1 MQDLRFPTKATA
13 INALRGTRLFTR
25 VYDSVS
31 KPPHDHYVIPHAISI
46 PAFLTWKA
54 VVGPVEDFQS
64 MPSEA
69 RILTPQSC
77 RTGSLV
83 CNILL
88 CALLLFLTCPSIAY
102 GQAYELEDF
111 ESYISTAF
119 HKTHTI
125 FFSGN
130 DSLLIGLV
138 SAIDVGSD
146 GRIVIIDEIGRQAIL
161 FEDNGTYI
169 THLDASQ
176 CNPEV
181 RFIPTGA
188 KIRLDSQ
195 VLVLGTSPWGFLFD
209 GNGQCKGTMSIEF
222 TSTRHYGLVVDGAD
236 SMVGLYSTG
245 TGQVL
250 RFMDG
255 FGRSVREVRLSKS
268 PAPGVDYR
276 WRGGGLV
283 KTRKYLYFATPSSA
297 LIQLD
302 LDGRP
307 VQVFEFE
314 NRWFR
319 QINQDVPDPFDP
331 DSRRLDKHL
340 TRVVQDR
347 SRVYNVFLLD
357 DDLVMIQ
364 YHNGADRGT
373 GLQVFD
379 DAGNLVT
386 ELLQGDDFFSHA
398 RDGLAYRVVQP
409 DMNGSRDLPNPH
421 LEVYEYRAR

>member
-1 MQDLRFPTKATA
+1 
-13 INALRGTRLFTR
+13 
-25 VYDSVS
+25 
-31 KPPHDHYVIPHAISI
+31 
-46 PAFLTWKA
+46 
-54 VVGPVEDFQS
+54 
-64 MPSEA
+64 MPSDSK
-69 RILTPQSC
+69 ILTLQGG

-83 CNILL
+83 CSILL
-88 CALLLFLTCPSIAY
+88 LALLLYIACPSTAY
-102 GQAYELEDF
+102 GQASALEDF

-125 FFSGN
+125 SFSGN
-130 DSLLIGLV
+130 DTLLIGIV
-138 SAIDVGSD
+138 SAIDVGND
-146 GRIVIIDEIGRQAIL
+146 GRIVITDEIGRQTML
-161 FEDNGTYI
+161 FEGNGTYI
-169 THLDASQ
+169 THLDPSQ

-181 RFIPTGA
+181 RFFPTGA
-188 KIRLDSQ
+188 KIRPDSR

-209 GNGQCKGTMSIEF
+209 ENGQCKSTMSIEF
-222 TSTRHYGLVVDGAD
+222 SGTRHYGLVVDGINK
-236 SMVGLYSTG
+236 MIGLYNTG

-255 FGRSVREVRLSKS
+255 FGRSVREVKLSES

-283 KTRKYLYFATPSSA
+283 KTTKHLYFATPSST

-302 LDGRP
+302 LEGRP
-307 VQVFEFE
+307 VRVFEFE

-331 DSRRLDKHL
+331 DSRRLDRNL
-340 TRVVQDR
+340 RRVDR
-347 SRVYNVFLLD
+347 NKSMVENILLLD

-364 YHNGADRGT
+364 YHNGADRGA

-379 DAGNLVT
+379 DTGNLVT
-386 ELLQGDDFFSHA
+386 ELVQGDDFFTYA

-409 DMNGSRDLPNPH
+409 DIDELGNLPNPV
-421 LEVYEYRAR
+421 LEVFEYTGR